1 MLKNIFKWFALSRT
15 KTNHRTAHNR
25 TLGVSRR
32 LRHEILEDRRM
43 LATLTVNV
51 DYDVSSNNDDGS
63 LTLREAIAV
72 VSGTFTPTDQ
82 NGDKTQIDI
91 IAEPLGTNDKIVFAL
106 SPNKDTITLGKDA
119 AGNNLNLGSEAGE
132 LKITKPVTIDAQGQD
147 ITIDAGNGDDN
158 IFGTGDGSRVIKIE
172 LSALAGV
179 TQQVT
184 LDGLTITGGDTDDT
198 GDTDDDFLS
207 GGGVRFF
214 GTANGVGANI
224 TFTLRDSTIV
234 GNATS
239 DVVTEGGGGLY
250 ASGAGTNS
258 GVLQINLLRS
268 LFKDNH
274 AASTNDSNI
283 PQGGGGAYVV
293 VAGAATALIQ
303 DSQFINNVAEQA
315 GGGLYVHVDPTFSN
329 TVASATVE
337 NSEFTGNTAQGAGS
351 FEGGGGLFVDLDGLT
366 IEPTP
371 GEETGI
377 DATSA
382 IFNLFDSTID
392 HNTSTANS
400 GGGVLVCVKHGGTFN
415 ATNSTISNNHA
426 LGNSAVDGRGGG
438 LALLRSPIDTT
449 PMVANFN
456 HLTITENESNI
467 SVNSSAGLG
476 GGFFSGDLGGGVTNS
491 QTITT
496 LTNTIVSGN
505 RAVNSSG
512 TATDNNIAGK
522 INLVDSVFNLIGT
535 GTASNPTGTGN
546 ITTNDNNSDPSQGPL
561 IDADNPGLMPLGH
574 YGGPTKTHKPE
585 DDSLVID
592 AGDPSFA
599 DPLATDQRGFSRIK
613 DIESGPIVDI
623 GAVEVHSLA
632 PIVTEVVISNSST
645 LATHSYFDAVSDTSQ
660 VLGNQLR
667 ALRFSEAD
675 TIAITFSEDVIVPA
689 NALRA
694 RAINRGVEYQLDNLG
709 YDNTTF
715 TNTWKLSS
723 SNTDTAFQ
731 SFGQNETDSVAD
743 QVLLFLD
750 DTVKAAAVDQA
761 LLDGEWI
768 NPAKLA
774 PDVVNPMDDKDLN
787 TDLISRFPSG
797 DGEAG
802 GDFRFVFTTYMP
814 GDFDNSNLVGQG
826 DLDLVLLNW
835 GDPQS
840 IAAWL
845 TEYADNNNM
854 IGQAELDMVLL
865 NWGDNMLLLE
875 FVDALGDYNGDG
887 FVGQADLDLV
897 LLNWG
902 STLNEEQLNDIGWL
916 SLMPI
921 DELIGQSQL
930 DSVLLNWGDGWFFD
944 TNENA

>member
-1 MLKNIFKWFALSRT
+1 MRNWKSSWNTMVTKLGLLRKERHSRSN
-15 KTNHRTAHNR
+15 TNSNR
-25 TLGVSRR
+25 K
-32 LRHEILEDRRM
+32 LRFEQCEDRRM
-43 LATLTVNV
+43 LATFTVN
-51 DYDVSSNNDDGS
+51 DPGDFTDANPNIT
-63 LTLREAIAV
+63 TLREAI
-72 VSGTFTPTDQ
+72 DE
-82 NGDKTQIDI
+82 
-91 IAEPLGTNDKIVFAL
+91 AELADDHDEIVFA
-106 SPNKDTITLGKDA
+106 S
-119 AGNNLNLGSEAGE
+119 NLDGVPIVLTQGE
-132 LKITKPVTIDAQGQD
+132 LSITKPVTIDAQGQD
-147 ITIDAGNGDDN
+147 ITIDASGNDSKPTPVPND
-158 IFGTGDGSRVIKIE
+158 GDGSRVIKIE

-207 GGGVRFF
+207 GGGIRFF

-250 ASGAGTNS
+250 ASGVGTNS

-274 AASTNDSNI
+274 AASSNDSNI

-585 DDSLVID
+585 DDSPVID

-667 ALRFSEAD
+667 ALTFSEAD
-675 TIAITFSEDVIVPA
+675 TIAITFSEPVTLSPTGSELELRSILAPSAYGTVYVEA
-689 NALRA
+689 NAAGTTHTWELDSNNA
-694 RAINRGVEYQLDNLG
+694 QEYQ
-709 YDNTTF
+709 T
-715 TNTWKLSS
+715 
-723 SNTDTAFQ
+723 
-731 SFGQNETDSVAD
+731 FGQNTTTYNPDQILLILSDDIQAASAD
-743 QVLLFLD
+743 Q
-750 DTVKAAAVDQA
+750 AA
-761 LLDGEWI
+761 LDGEWI
-768 NPAKLA
+768 NPNEFN
-774 PDVVNPMDDKDLN
+774 PSVNIAA
-787 TDLISRFPSG
+787 ISRFPSG
-797 DGEAG
+797 DGVAG
-802 GDFRFVFTTYMP
+802 GEFRFVFTTFIP
-814 GDFDNSNLVGQG
+814 GDFDNNNYGSWTDIDIVIDNWGALESAFQWVTEFAGTNGLIGQE
-826 DLDLVLLNW
+826 DLDLALANLGINLRAADLY
-835 GDPQS
+835 GD
-840 IAAWL
+840 IDGNGIINIYDL
-845 TEYADNNNM
+845 YDLMDLVNYGGMT
-854 IGQAELDMVLL
+854 GAEST
-865 NWGDNMLLLE
+865 LLE
-875 FVDALGDYNGDG
+875 NAIWYNMGQWFATNINPDVDPN
-887 FVGQADLDLV
+887 
-897 LLNWG
+897 
-902 STLNEEQLNDIGWL
+902 
-916 SLMPI
+916 P
-921 DELIGQSQL
+921 
-930 DSVLLNWGDGWFFD
+930 
-944 TNENA
+944 